1 MNAPITAYEW
11 FLAFVVIVAVVLTL
25 MAAWEALGNWS
36 ERHVQAH
43 VDAAMMDRP
52 GTFEALVD
60 EVTESDYDAAANE
73 AAFDRLGRSENL

>member
-1 MNAPITAYEW
+1 MTAYEW
-11 FLAFVVIVAVVLTL
+11 FLAFVVTVAVVLTL

-52 GTFEALVD
+52 GTFDALVD

-73 AAFDRLGRSENL
+73 AAYNRLGKEGNR

>member
-1 MNAPITAYEW
+1 MNAPITAYLW

-60 EVTESDYDAAANE
+60 EVAESDYDAAANE
-73 AAFDRLGRSENL
+73 AAYNRLGKEGNR

>member
-43 VDAAMMDRP
+43 VDAAMDRP

-73 AAFDRLGRSENL
+73 AAFDRLGKEGNR

>member
-1 MNAPITAYEW
+1 MNAPITAYLW

-43 VDAAMMDRP
+43 VDAAMDRP
-52 GTFEALVD
+52 GTF
-60 EVTESDYDAAANE
+60 
-73 AAFDRLGRSENL
+73 

>member
-1 MNAPITAYEW
+1 MNAPITAYLW

-25 MAAWEALGNWS
+25 MAAWEALGKIA

-43 VDAAMMDRP
+43 VDAAMDRP
-52 GTFEALVD
+52 GTFDALVD

-73 AAFDRLGRSENL
+73 AAYNRLGRSENL

>member
-1 MNAPITAYEW
+1 MNAPITAYLW

-43 VDAAMMDRP
+43 VDAMDRP
-52 GTFEALVD
+52 GTFDALVD

-73 AAFDRLGRSENL
+73 AAFDRLGKEGLR

>member
-43 VDAAMMDRP
+43 VDAADRP

-73 AAFDRLGRSENL
+73 AAYNRLGRSENL